1 MKCFPPSSYQCQ
13 WKAHNKKEAQMKL
26 RPYSIKLSI
35 TYKHTKLFNYFG
47 IKKNKEIF
55 KTEEKEF
62 ILYPTKSMPRKA
74 LRLRCVKE
82 ITNYILMKNPTATF
96 LNITINELATKERN
110 AYVYFTQYIFEKKEE
125 EIELKTA
132 KTVETKLKQII
143 YTKKGE

>member
-1 MKCFPPSSYQCQ
+1 
-13 WKAHNKKEAQMKL
+13 MKL
-26 RPYSIKLSI
+26 KPYSIKLSI

-47 IKKNKEIF
+47 IKKIKGIF

-62 ILYPTKSMPRKA
+62 ILYPTKNMPKKA

-82 ITNYILMKNPTATF
+82 ITNHILMKNPTTTF

-110 AYVYFTQYIFEKKEE
+110 VYVYFTQYIFEKKEE